1 VNARIGDVYFDT
13 CTLSNFAAVGRL
25 NILEERYG
33 HRARWTETVQF
44 EVRRGIAAAPYLRS
58 VLNAAWLG
66 EPIEIGG
73 GTSVLTEINNIRRGL
88 GALPG
93 NQTQHLGEAEIIYCL
108 QFVDTGAFFIPTTSP
123 RWTSRGDEVSS
134 ASTLTGS
141 WRNASPCGR
150 SAAPRRLICSG
161 ECIPWAV
168 ASVSR
173 PTTWRSARADVR
185 PVGWIGSGGG

>member
-93 NQTQHLGEAEIIYCL
+93 NQTQHLGEAEIIYYL
-108 QFVDTGAFFIPTTSP
+108 QFVDTGAFFITDDQPALDFA
-123 RWTSRGDEVSS
+123 RRRGVAGFDTHRIMEECFAMREVGCPEAFDLLRRMHSV
-134 ASTLTGS
+134 
-141 WRNASPCGR
+141 GR
-150 SAAPRRLICSG
+150 GIRVPANHM
-161 ECIPWAV
+161 AV
-168 ASVSR
+168 CPS
-173 PTTWRSARADVR
+173 
-185 PVGWIGSGGG
+185 